1 MPSPGPNTSN
11 AKPTVRHLARSR
23 PHPSDSPDNVKR
35 SFTRRESVMAAVA
48 ALVVLAPLL
57 WVVAGNSADSG
68 YPHRTVPGGDEVAGG
83 EPPCGGERGRPR
95 DSAETAAHGSSP
107 TPHRMVPRKVAAVPK
122 VGARFRDCARCP
134 EMVVVPAGS
143 FLMGS
148 PESEKGHVEN
158 EGPVHRVRIA
168 APFAVGVYEVTFE
181 EWDAC
186 GEDGGCRGHEPE
198 TRWGRG
204 RRPVINVS
212 WEDAQA
218 YVGWLSAKTGKRY
231 RLPSESEWE
240 YAARAGTRTSRPW
253 GDSESE
259 ECRYANG
266 VDDLRLHDYRNGRE
280 VVAEVA
286 ECDDGYKMTAPVGRY
301 EANAWGL
308 HDVLGNVW
316 EWTEDCWHVG
326 YAGAPADGSAW
337 ESGGCSRRVLRG
349 GSCRYSPK
357 FRLRSALRTADAAN
371 NRERF
376 TGFRVARTLTP

>member
-1 MPSPGPNTSN
+1 M
-11 AKPTVRHLARSR
+11 
-23 PHPSDSPDNVKR
+23 
-35 SFTRRESVMAAVA
+35 
-48 ALVVLAPLL
+48 
-57 WVVAGNSADSG
+57 
-68 YPHRTVPGGDEVAGG
+68 
-83 EPPCGGERGRPR
+83 
-95 DSAETAAHGSSP
+95 
-107 TPHRMVPRKVAAVPK
+107 PRKVAAVPK

-186 GEDGGCRGHEPE
+186 GEDGGCRGYEPQDASF
-198 TRWGRG
+198 GRG
-204 RRPVINVS
+204 RRPVINMS

-218 YVGWLSAKTGKRY
+218 YVGWLSEKTGKRY

-259 ECRYANG
+259 QCRHANG
-266 VDDLRLHDYRNGRE
+266 ADDSSTKRRSPAWRSVGEDGKE
-280 VVAEVA
+280 VVPMAT
-286 ECDDGYKMTAPVGRY
+286 CDDGYKNTAPVGRY
-301 EANAWGL
+301 EGNAWGL

-316 EWTEDCWHVG
+316 EWTEDCWNVG

-349 GSCRYSPK
+349 GSWRYIPR
-357 FRLRSALRTADAAN
+357 FLLRSALRTADAAG
-371 NRERF
+371 NRDRLY
-376 TGFRVARTLTP
+376 GFRVARTLTP